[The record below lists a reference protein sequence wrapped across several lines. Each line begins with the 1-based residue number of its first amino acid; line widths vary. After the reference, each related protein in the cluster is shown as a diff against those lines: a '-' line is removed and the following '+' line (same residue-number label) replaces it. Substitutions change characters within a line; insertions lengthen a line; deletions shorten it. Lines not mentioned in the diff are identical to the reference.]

1 MKKGDLRRNQILDTA
16 EELFFEQGY
25 DRTSIQD
32 ILNRLGISKGGFYHY
47 FDAKE
52 TVLREICERR
62 WTQQFDRLRME
73 LYDGRRSPTD
83 KLNLLMRQASLFE
96 TEEPHFAALML
107 KLCYRDR
114 DAAIR
119 DNRRRILVDQLADMI
134 CDVLS
139 EGVSRG
145 ALHTRHPAEVGRM
158 LLLLALDVND
168 EACDLLASQ
177 TDGPDRMIRVIELL
191 NAYRESVEMLS
202 GAAYGT
208 VLLFDAGEMVSAWQQ
223 ATEELNRLEG
233 NPS

>member
-1 MKKGDLRRNQILDTA
+1 MKKGDLRRGQILDAA
-16 EELFFEQGY
+16 EALFFEQGY

-52 TVLREICERR
+52 TVLREICERH
-62 WTQQFDRLRME
+62 WTGQFDRLRME
-73 LYDGRRSPTD
+73 LYTGRRTAVD
-83 KLNLLMRQASLFE
+83 KLNLLLKQASLFE

-119 DNRRRILVDQLADMI
+119 DYRRRVLLDRLTDMAG
-134 CDVLS
+134 DVMA
-139 EGVSRG
+139 EGVAQG
-145 ALHTRHPAEVGRM
+145 TLHARHPAEVGRL
-158 LLLLALDVND
+158 LLLLAMDVND
-168 EACDLLASQ
+168 EACDLLAAE
-177 TDGPDRMIRVIELL
+177 TDNPDRMLRVIEIL
-191 NAYRESVEMLS
+191 NVYRESVEMLS

-208 VLLFDAGEMVSAWQQ
+208 VVLFDAGALVGAWQQ

-233 NPS
+233 IEG